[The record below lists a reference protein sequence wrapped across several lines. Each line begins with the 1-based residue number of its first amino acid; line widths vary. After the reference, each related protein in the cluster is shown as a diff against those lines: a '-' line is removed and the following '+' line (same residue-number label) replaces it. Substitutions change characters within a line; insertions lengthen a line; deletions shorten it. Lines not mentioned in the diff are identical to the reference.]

1 MNINLT
7 KEEIEWLL
15 YTIKVYM
22 FETGDESK
30 DISSLKNKLS
40 SYIE

>member
-1 MNINLT
+1 MIELS
-7 KEEIEWLL
+7 KEEIQTLL

-30 DISSLKNKLS
+30 DILSLRDKLIH
-40 SYIE
+40 YL